1 MAALQRA
8 FGSEGT
14 VALSV
19 RKGKPRSTSCSL
31 HLADHMA
38 SSGTLITSISG
49 IRGIFGDGLDPQAL
63 VRYGSAFGTWIRTR
77 AATAG
82 RPPTVVVGRD
92 GRVTGPLCSRLVI
105 GALQASGCD
114 VVDIGLAATPTVEIA
129 VLAEEAMG
137 GIVLSAS
144 HNPAEWNALKLLNE
158 KGQFL
163 DAGQGQAVLDL
174 AAEGTPPPVA
184 FDAVGSVR
192 SAHYLPYHVEQVVG
206 LDFIQPEAIAA
217 QAFTVL
223 VDGINSVGA
232 LAMPALLRALGID
245 DDHIHLVNGT
255 IHGRFSHPAEPLP
268 AHLTETMAQVKAV
281 GADLGLVVDPDAD
294 RLALIDETGTY
305 VSEELTQVLAADFLW
320 RRRSGSFVTNLSSS
334 RAIEDVAARYNE
346 SVFRSAVGEI
356 NVVKKMEAVS
366 AMLGGE
372 GNGGVILPDLHLGR
386 DALIGAAMILQH
398 LAEQQQPLSAVVA
411 ALPQFSISKNKIPLG
426 EQAPTPVLEA
436 LATRY
441 ADERVSTMDGV
452 KIDFAEGWVHV
463 RPSNTEPV
471 LRIYA
476 EAPTADAA
484 TALAERFVDELTTL
498 RAGNA

>member
-1 MAALQRA
+1 MAM
-8 FGSEGT
+8 
-14 VALSV
+14 
-19 RKGKPRSTSCSL
+19 RKETPCSSISSYL
-31 HLADHMA
+31 FADAMA

-63 VRYGSAFGTWIRTR
+63 VRYAAAFGTWTRTR
-77 AATAG
+77 AQAVG

-105 GALQASGCD
+105 GTLQASGCD
-114 VVDIGLAATPTVEIA
+114 VIDIGLASTPTVEIA
-129 VLAEEAMG
+129 VLAEEATG

-163 DAGQGQAVLDL
+163 DADQGQAVLDL

-184 FDAVGSVR
+184 FDAAGSVR
-192 SAHYLPYHVEQVVG
+192 TANYLPYHVEQVVG

-217 QAFTVL
+217 QEFTVL

-232 LAMPALLRALGID
+232 LAIPALLRALGID
-245 DDHIHLVNGT
+245 EAHLHVVNGT
-255 IHGRFSHPAEPLP
+255 INGRFAHPAEPLP
-268 AHLTETMAQVKAV
+268 AHLTETMAQVKDA
-281 GADLGLVVDPDAD
+281 GADLGLVVDPDVD

-334 RAIEDVAARYNE
+334 RAIEDVAARYDE
-346 SVFRSAVGEI
+346 PVYRSAVGEI

-398 LAEQQQPLSAVVA
+398 LAEQQQPLSALVA

-426 EQAPTPVLEA
+426 DHAPDAVLDA

-441 ADERVSTMDGV
+441 AEERMSTIDGV
-452 KIDFAEGWVHV
+452 KIDFDEGWVHV

-476 EAPTADAA
+476 EARTAEAA
-484 TALAERFVDELTTL
+484 NDLAERFVDELNTL
-498 RAGNA
+498 RTGDA

>member
-1 MAALQRA
+1 
-8 FGSEGT
+8 
-14 VALSV
+14 
-19 RKGKPRSTSCSL
+19 
-31 HLADHMA
+31 MA

-63 VRYGSAFGTWIRTR
+63 VRYASAFGTWMRRRTR
-77 AATAG
+77 AAG

-92 GRVTGPLCSRLVI
+92 GRATGPLASRLVI
-105 GALQASGCD
+105 GALEASGCD
-114 VVDIGLAATPTVEIA
+114 VVDIGLASTPTVEIA
-129 VLAEEAMG
+129 VLAEEASG

-144 HNPAEWNALKLLNE
+144 HNPAAWNALKLLNE

-163 DAGQGQAVLDL
+163 DAAQGQAVLTL

-192 SAHYLPYHVEQVVG
+192 SANYLPYHVEQVVG
-206 LDFIQPEAIAA
+206 LDFIQPTAIAA

-245 DDHIHLVNGT
+245 DAQIHLVNGT
-255 IHGRFSHPAEPLP
+255 INGRFAHPAEPLP
-268 AHLTETMAQVKAV
+268 THLTETMAQVTDA
-281 GADLGLVVDPDAD
+281 GADLGLVVDPDVD
-294 RLALIDETGTY
+294 RLALIDETGAY

-320 RRRSGSFVTNLSSS
+320 RRRSGPFVTNLSSS
-334 RAIEDVAARYNE
+334 RAIDDVAARYGE
-346 SVFRSAVGEI
+346 RVYRSAVGEI
-356 NVVKKMEAVS
+356 NVVKKMEAVG

-398 LAEQQQPLSAVVA
+398 LAEQQQPLSALVA
-411 ALPQFSISKNKIPLG
+411 GLPQYSISKNKIPLG
-426 EQAPTPVLEA
+426 DHAPVSVLEA
-436 LATRY
+436 LASRY
-441 ADERVSTMDGV
+441 VEERISTTDGV
-452 KIDFAEGWVHV
+452 KIDFDEGWVHV

-476 EAPTADAA
+476 EAPTPTAA
-484 TALAERFVDELTTL
+484 TALAERFVGELSSL
-498 RAGNA
+498 RTGGT